1 MAYDDSNERAFLNY
15 PRHMLSFSG
24 WTVPINL
31 QAGAGNTGAGALMP
45 AKPATRLIFINT
57 SDGADEPATVTVSTL
72 GGQTVQ
78 TVHIP
83 PLTMSPPFNGH
94 FTELTARGGTGAAG
108 VSVIAFWAD

>member
-1 MAYDDSNERAFLNY
+1 MAYDDSNERQFLNF
-15 PRHMLSFSG
+15 PKHMLSFSG
-24 WTVPINL
+24 WTVPVNL
-31 QAGAGNTGAGALMP
+31 QAQGSGVP
-45 AKPATRLIFINT
+45 QKPATRLFFINT
-57 SDGADEPATVTVSTL
+57 SDGADEPATVTLSTL